1 MQRGFFQKVVSLESK
16 GLLQLKGDDLIQRK
30 VVGIIRHPDGLC
42 AWCIALAGSRF
53 SQKPWDTWLGD
64 GNFSVLRALAR
75 RQGVAFAAT
84 LTVLKATL
92 PKNSSERADTWLFRR
107 ARSEKHRLKMDLTT

>member
-1 MQRGFFQKVVSLESK
+1 MDFASGVLRWL
-16 GLLQLKGDDLIQRK
+16 
-30 VVGIIRHPDGLC
+30 
-42 AWCIALAGSRF
+42 GSRF

-84 LTVLKATL
+84 LTALKATS
-92 PKNSSERADTWLFRR
+92 PKNRSERAVSPSDVRK
-107 ARSEKHRLKMDLTT
+107 A